1 MAKKTSSLTK
11 RLLVMTLG
19 VITSLCVLFLSSNYI
34 LTKQALDREVNRSLE
49 YRTDL
54 TVLALQERLKTTSE
68 ILQSLSQQS
77 ESIGQFNTSR
87 LLKQLDAFTLSRE
100 GRYIDLIAIVH
111 SDGEIQH
118 NLSSPLIKDSEKFIS
133 EFNKTRAPNG
143 WHLTITGPE
152 IDTKAALM
160 RGIALLDPN
169 LGKVVG
175 TLVYGVTLNDNAP
188 LTNDLKNRAKVEGVQ
203 LLLNE
208 SLLSAPAP
216 ETEYQTNLSLRSP
229 LGYQSGEYSLFIKI
243 LTSNQLLEDID
254 QAYILNALI
263 LLIFSLL
270 AVLVMIV
277 LIHRVTSTS
286 FSKLVDYASEI
297 KASQISLPYE
307 PGNISEFNLLG
318 STLENLVHTLEVS
331 QANLKQREQ
340 HISQIINSTA
350 ESIFGLD
357 AEGICTFANNACI
370 EKLGYLNPQDLV
382 GTKMH
387 DLMHYKYPD
396 GSPYPESECP
406 IYQSLLTGERVH
418 NDQEVIWKANG
429 SSFPAEYWSHPI
441 LENNKVTGAV
451 ITFFDITE
459 KKHAEESLRRAQK
472 MEAVGQLTGG
482 IAHDFNNIMGII
494 LGNVNL
500 LKRQIKAEE
509 DRSLLEIVE
518 TSAQRAVDLTK
529 QLLSFSRKKTKEAK
543 ITNVNRV
550 IKEMNS
556 LIRGSLTPEV
566 ELQFF
571 LSEQEQ
577 LAHIDPGDLG
587 DAILNLVI
595 NARDSMPQGGQLIIE
610 TSHCKLD
617 ELYCLQNSGLVPGS
631 YIQIVIS
638 DTGTGILPE
647 QQERIFEPFF
657 TTKSQGKGTG
667 LGLAMTFGFAQR
679 SGGTIKVY
687 SELGL
692 GTTFRLYL
700 PLAEGEEEKNSPL
713 LDHTLLPRGT
723 ENVLIVEDEPEL
735 LKLAQHYLIDLGYK
749 VSCAE
754 NGVIALELLKKQP
767 EIDLLFSDVVM
778 PGGING
784 YQLAEMALA
793 LQPTIKILLTS
804 GYTGRAIRNTEQAI
818 FETKLISKPYTVN
831 ELSTQIRAVLGSP
844 REEQREQDFDKKIS
858 ETKLGVECY
867 DQEHSQIM
875 AFYERSKQLENGYID
890 ADMSQLLIKITEYAS
905 NHLPLEE
912 TLMEACQYPGL
923 SNHKQ
928 VHSLL
933 LKQLELIKSRAQ
945 TGNLSANALSTF
957 LADWWL
963 DHILSMD
970 SSAMT
975 HCKQYPDTVERIV
988 ESHQSETN
996 SKNHPDT

>member
-1 MAKKTSSLTK
+1 MGA
-11 RLLVMTLG
+11 G
-19 VITSLCVLFLSSNYI
+19 
-34 LTKQALDREVNRSLE
+34 
-49 YRTDL
+49 
-54 TVLALQERLKTTSE
+54 
-68 ILQSLSQQS
+68 QS
-77 ESIGQFNTSR
+77 G
-87 LLKQLDAFTLSRE
+87 TLSFTVHAAATGDVSFTVSDAVDGIAVSHTFAITARE
-100 GRYIDLIAIVH
+100 FNSALLTTNTEDCGNAGITCVIDEAGGFDNGEYTNAGTFFTTMNATDANGMTGTYTFSTTIANAAPSVTAPMAPTDTIAQDEQSFSFTVPTDRDGTITQLVIDWGDGSKFTFDSSALAGKSAVATTHEYAEAGEKTITVTAYDNSGDSTIQTTTIEVGDRTETMEGNSYLYNLVFLIGFFLLGAVL
-111 SDGEIQH
+111 SGTSFKMLQGEIAG
-118 NLSSPLIKDSEKFIS
+118 DE
-133 EFNKTRAPNG
+133 E
-143 WHLTITGPE
+143 
-152 IDTKAALM
+152 M
-160 RGIALLDPN
+160 
-169 LGKVVG
+169 
-175 TLVYGVTLNDNAP
+175 NDRDRQR
-188 LTNDLKNRAKVEGVQ
+188 LESVERRMEG
-203 LLLNE
+203 
-208 SLLSAPAP
+208 
-216 ETEYQTNLSLRSP
+216 
-229 LGYQSGEYSLFIKI
+229 
-243 LTSNQLLEDID
+243 
-254 QAYILNALI
+254 
-263 LLIFSLL
+263 L
-270 AVLVMIV
+270 AEREEL
-277 LIHRVTSTS
+277 
-286 FSKLVDYASEI
+286 
-297 KASQISLPYE
+297 
-307 PGNISEFNLLG
+307 
-318 STLENLVHTLEVS
+318 LEVS
-331 QANLKQREQ
+331 AYDASRAATKLEE
-340 HISQIINSTA
+340 HISAFNEVLVRAQEIAA
-350 ESIFGLD
+350 E
-357 AEGICTFANNACI
+357 
-370 EKLGYLNPQDLV
+370 EKLQELEAAEVAREKEEEQIQLDLEDPDIEMV
-382 GTKMH
+382 AERFH
-387 DLMHYKYPD
+387 D
-396 GSPYPESECP
+396 
-406 IYQSLLTGERVH
+406 SLGRLV
-418 NDQEVIWKANG
+418 KARD
-429 SSFPAEYWSHPI
+429 E
-441 LENNKVTGAV
+441 
-451 ITFFDITE
+451 
-459 KKHAEESLRRAQK
+459 
-472 MEAVGQLTGG
+472 
-482 IAHDFNNIMGII
+482 
-494 LGNVNL
+494 
-500 LKRQIKAEE
+500 
-509 DRSLLEIVE
+509 
-518 TSAQRAVDLTK
+518 
-529 QLLSFSRKKTKEAK
+529 LSK
-543 ITNVNRV
+543 I
-550 IKEMNS
+550 E
-556 LIRGSLTPEV
+556 
-566 ELQFF
+566 
-571 LSEQEQ
+571 EQ

-679 SGGTIKVY
+679 SVGTIKVY